1 MAGTALALTVT
12 MLLASPA
19 GFRGAQSPPAVAQDD
34 PARRVNRDARVMAEF
49 EERIKAYVSLRRE
62 LEGTLPALPKDPT
75 QQQINA
81 HRTTLVALIAKT
93 RAKALPGDIFT
104 KETRALFRRYLAR
117 VFDGPQGREL
127 RASIMDENPGRLRL
141 HINTRYPE
149 SVPVA
154 SVPPQVLQA
163 LPRLPGDLEYRFIG
177 NRLLLHDV
185 RAQIIVDF
193 FDDAIEA

>member
-34 PARRVNRDARVMAEF
+34 PAHRVNRDARVMAEF

-81 HRTTLVALIAKT
+81 HRMALVALIAKT

-193 FDDAIEA
+193 FDDAIDA